1 MSRQSG
7 LTEPVGALRVETLL
21 EGQTRFTVD
30 GNLTVATAVLVRR
43 AGKILIIDP
52 GGWNQRRALIDVLAR
67 QEIALDQVDAVIA
80 THLHWDHF
88 VNFEIFPKAQLV
100 IGAAEWQRICSGELD
115 HATPSTTHH
124 QLAHIARLHL
134 AQEGEL
140 FDGIDILDTPGHTSG
155 HIAVRLNAP
164 KGPIV
169 VSGDA
174 LSHGSCVQTGIPE
187 LINYSREAAAE
198 SVQRILAVA
207 HTVIPGHGA
216 PFAVAEVPRG
226 SWGDLV

>member
-1 MSRQSG
+1 MNVQAG
-7 LTEPVGALRVETLL
+7 LTESVGGSLHVEMLL
-21 EGQTRFTVD
+21 EGQTRFTIN
-30 GNLTVATAVLVRR
+30 GNLTVATTVLVQR
-43 AGKILIIDP
+43 AGRTVIIDP

-100 IGAAEWQRICSGELD
+100 VGAAEWRRICSGELD
-115 HATPSTTHH
+115 HATPSMTHH
-124 QLAHIARLHL
+124 QLTNISRLHL

-140 FDGIDILDTPGHTSG
+140 FEGIEILDTPGHTSG

-164 KGPIV
+164 EGPIV

-174 LSHGSCVQTGIPE
+174 LSHASCVHTGMPE

-198 SVQRILAVA
+198 SVQRILALA
-207 HTVIPGHGA
+207 HTVIPGHGT
-216 PFAVAEVPRG
+216 PFAVAPIER
-226 SWGDLV
+226 